1 MNFKRWMAVLICL
14 VWVLGLVPAVSAQ
27 ADQPQMT
34 VTPAYSGYFKYG
46 EWLPVWI
53 ELENQGRDLDG
64 EVRVQVSGSQGTLV
78 FAAEV
83 SLPSGS
89 RKQFPIYVLP
99 NNFSRELEV
108 RLVSGGKTV
117 VTQKVTVRPQPNITF
132 IAGILAPE
140 RGAISLLNGIHIPG
154 QERPKVLV
162 DLALAELP
170 DRAEALRSLDLLI
183 INDVDTS
190 NLSSEQARALESW
203 VHQGGHLVIG
213 GGSSAQRV
221 TAGLPESLLPLRVT
235 GTVETGSEALT
246 ALSKAA
252 AGSPVLLDGPFV
264 VARGE
269 AVNSQTI
276 IGEADLPLVQ
286 ERGAGAGVIDFVS
299 LDLAGVPFN
308 GWPGTQS
315 FWESLVASRA
325 VYPEFLPFDV
335 SPRQFRAQSLTY
347 ALSNIPTLDLPSIQG
362 LGILLSIY
370 ILVVGPINYLFL
382 RWRKK
387 MHLAWVTIPVLTV
400 LFTGGAFGI
409 GYALRGSDL
418 VLNKIAV
425 VSIKPGGD
433 AEVTSYM
440 GLFSPSQT
448 SYEVLVDGEGLVS
461 PMSGYDGNP
470 WTSAGMPVS
479 GSEMVF
485 VQGQGTPSRVKGLTV
500 NQWAM
505 QSFMSEGSWLSFGEL
520 TGNLSIDNETLV
532 GTVRNETGYA
542 LTDVVVTVQGRYA
555 RLGDMAPGE
564 EKEVSLGLSSL
575 QSDRFGPPLS
585 YRLFHEQDNSRGGL
599 PSREAELKSN
609 IISSLFENYSMTK
622 SINSLSPAAG
632 GQGTITVFGW
642 MKQAPPAVEV
652 ANSGLSQQA
661 TVLVHTALDFQA
673 SNEGYMILPPGMVPG
688 VITELPVNGGT
699 CGPVGVTSVHMGR
712 GEAEFEYQIPANL
725 ENYQVDTLKLAF
737 WRDSGGQWAM
747 PNLSL
752 YEWAEDAW
760 TAVQDPIEGT
770 NIIKDA
776 GAYVNENG
784 IVRVKVTA
792 ENDTFGC
799 IYLDMGVEAHS
810 LTERGG

>member
-14 VWVLGLVPAVSAQ
+14 VWVLGLVPAASAQ

-99 NNFSRELEV
+99 NNFSRELQV

-117 VTQKVTVRPQPNITF
+117 ATQKVTVRPQPNITF
-132 IAGILAPE
+132 MAGILAPE

-162 DLALAELP
+162 DLTLAELP
-170 DRAEALRSLDLLI
+170 DRAEALRSFDLLI
-183 INDVDTS
+183 INDIDTS
-190 NLSSEQARALESW
+190 NLSAEQAEALESW

-213 GGSSAQRV
+213 GGSSAQQV

-235 GTVETGSEALT
+235 GTVETGSEDLT
-246 ALSKAA
+246 ELSEI
-252 AGSPVLLDGPFV
+252 AGSPVLLEGPFV
-264 VARGE
+264 IARGE
-269 AVNSQTI
+269 AVNSATV

-286 ERGAGAGVIDFVS
+286 ERAAGAGVVDFVT
-299 LDLAGVPFN
+299 LDLAGVPFS
-308 GWPGTQS
+308 GWPGTQAL
-315 FWESLVASRA
+315 WETLVSSRA
-325 VYPEFLPFDV
+325 VYPEYLPFDV

-362 LGILLSIY
+362 LGVLLSIY
-370 ILVVGPINYLFL
+370 ILVVGPLNYLFL

-387 MHLAWVTIPVLTV
+387 MQLAWVTIPVLTV
-400 LFTGGAFGI
+400 LFTAGAFGI
-409 GYALRGSDL
+409 GYAMRGSDL

-425 VSIKPGGD
+425 VSIQPGGD

-461 PMSGYDGNP
+461 PMTGYDGNP
-470 WTSAGMPVS
+470 WNSAAMPVS

-485 VQGQGTPSRVKGLTV
+485 VQGQGKPSRVKGLTV
-500 NQWAM
+500 NQWSM
-505 QSFMSEGSWLSFGEL
+505 QSFMSEGSWPGFGEL
-520 TGNLSIDNETLV
+520 TGDLSIDNETLV
-532 GTVRNETGYA
+532 GFVRNETGYT
-542 LTDVVVTVQGRYA
+542 LTDVVVTVQGRFA

-564 EKEVSLGLSSL
+564 EKEVSLGLSNL
-575 QSDRFGPPLS
+575 QSDRFGSPLS
-585 YRLFHEQDNSRGGL
+585 YRLFYEPANARGGM

-609 IISSLFENYSMTK
+609 IVSGVLENYSVK
-622 SINSLSPAAG
+622 RSVNKLSPAVGATG
-632 GQGTITVFGW
+632 SITVFGW
-642 MKQAPPAVEV
+642 MKEAPPAVEV

-661 TVLVHTALDFQA
+661 TVLVHTTLDFQTTKD
-673 SNEGYMILPPGMVPG
+673 GYMILPPGLVPG

-699 CGPVGVTSVHMGR
+699 CGPTGVTSVYMGR
-712 GEAEFEYQIPANL
+712 GEAHFEYQIPASLDNF
-725 ENYQVDTLKLAF
+725 QVDTLKLAF
-737 WRDSGGQWAM
+737 WRDSGGQWVM
-747 PNLSL
+747 PDISL
-752 YEWAEDAW
+752 YKWTEDAW
-760 TAVQDPIEGT
+760 IAIQEPIEGT

-776 GAYVNENG
+776 SDYVNENG
-784 IVRVKVTA
+784 IVRVKMST

-810 LTERGG
+810 LTGRGG